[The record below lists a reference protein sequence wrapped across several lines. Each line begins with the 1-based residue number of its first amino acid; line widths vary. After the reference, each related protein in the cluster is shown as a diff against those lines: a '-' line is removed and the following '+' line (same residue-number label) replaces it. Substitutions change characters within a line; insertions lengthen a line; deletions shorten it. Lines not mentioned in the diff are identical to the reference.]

1 MKQEL
6 VEERNESP
14 SNTPYFSGRALS
26 LKLKSKRLEATRQRL
41 LETKWAGHCGI
52 SCKVC
57 HQQEMLVGS
66 ISETIFRLYHEWMD
80 DIGDNPKSR
89 LDRYLMRRSDDKPGL
104 LESNL
109 DPNLVNLCREA
120 NYWQN
125 LGFQI
130 PIYVQ
135 MIYDKW
141 DTLQFVSES
150 VLMLV
155 RAYNRI
161 LDGIIPHCL
170 SSLTV
175 LFFCDVIL
183 PFVFVS
189 VCVLLKLYR
198 PKRRLFFGAILGI
211 LTKKFTLDYAS
222 SLGILI

>member
-1 MKQEL
+1 LKIWLLFASDIQAVKQEL

-161 LDGIIPHCL
+161 LDG
-170 SSLTV
+170 
-175 LFFCDVIL
+175 
-183 PFVFVS
+183 
-189 VCVLLKLYR
+189 
-198 PKRRLFFGAILGI
+198 
-211 LTKKFTLDYAS
+211 
-222 SLGILI
+222 